1 MNKIS
6 IEQEIDMFRGITE
19 KMNKIFEC
27 KRADYGQTSTETFE
41 KFGPISMYVRMC
53 DKMGR
58 LENLMVRNQTA
69 KVNDERV
76 EDTLID
82 LANYCIIT
90 LIEIQK
96 FNMNL
101 TKACEEVNYGEE
113 KVYGKRN

>member
-1 MNKIS
+1 MSKVS
-6 IEQEIDMFRGITE
+6 IEQEIEMFIEITE
-19 KMNKIFEC
+19 KMNKIFAC

-69 KVNDERV
+69 RVCDEKV
-76 EDTLID
+76 EDTLLD

-90 LIEIQK
+90 LIEMQK

-101 TKACEEVNYGEE
+101 TKACEEVNYG
-113 KVYGKRN
+113 KTVYGERN